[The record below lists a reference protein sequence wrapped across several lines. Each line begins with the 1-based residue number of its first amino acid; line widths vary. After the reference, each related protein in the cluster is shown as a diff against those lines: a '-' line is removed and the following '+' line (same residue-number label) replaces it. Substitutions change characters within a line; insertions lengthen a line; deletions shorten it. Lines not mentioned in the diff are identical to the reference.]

1 MPKLLFVI
9 AFVLVGCHFPSKM
22 AMQGSGGRNAYNI
35 EVQKT
40 NAEEMLLNLV
50 RLRYYDSPFFLEVSS
65 VTSQF
70 TFKNSAT
77 ASINIPG
84 FDKINPMNIGGETL
98 WQNQPTIQY
107 SPLQGQEFANQL
119 MQPLDI
125 GIIQQIIYSGW
136 DVDRVFMLTVQNFQE
151 YPNVPREGLDPAEL
165 KKHKKFHEIVYLM
178 KELQLKG
185 ELQVGIRLDQ
195 EPDTKAKNLQFAFPS
210 ENKTAQKVATLM
222 KGEMSSNG
230 KYIINIVQGFDE
242 KGNIG
247 ILPRSLLS
255 CMHYLSKSVIIPASD
270 IEDKKACTGQ
280 DEKDC
285 PAISHNEK
293 DKKLVTELLVIYNC
307 TRKPKD
313 AYVAIKYRD
322 TWFYI
327 KDEDIHSKKTFM
339 LLLELFNLQSGRAQD
354 KGPVLTLPIGVG

>member
-1 MPKLLFVI
+1 MAKLLFAL

-136 DVDRVFMLTVQNFQE
+136 DIDRVFMLTVQNFQD
-151 YPNVPREGLDPAEL
+151 YPNISREGLDPAEMG
-165 KKHKKFHEIVYLM
+165 KHKKFHEIVHLM
-178 KELQLKG
+178 KDLQTRG
-185 ELQVGIRLDQ
+185 ELQVGIKLEK
-195 EPDTKAKNLQFAFPS
+195 EPIKGKNLQFAFPAD
-210 ENKTAQKVATLM
+210 NQTAKEVADLM
-222 KGEMSSNG
+222 KGEMSTNG

-255 CMHYLSKSVIIPASD
+255 CMHYLSKSVIIPISD
-270 IEDKKACTGQ
+270 IEDKKACSNQ
-280 DEKDC
+280 
-285 PAISHNEK
+285 NEK
-293 DKKLVTELLVIYNC
+293 MEIGQTEKKLVTELLVIYNC
-307 TRKPKD
+307 SRRPKE

-327 KDEDIHSKKTFM
+327 KDEDLHSKKTFM
-339 LLLELFNLQSGRAQD
+339 LLLELFNLQSGRAPD
-354 KGPVLTLPIGVG
+354 KGPILTLPIGVG